1 MRHPGIYENPIGY
14 SHVIKKYVQEQSE
27 VFKKTHR
34 MPGSAGFVINSFM
47 SSGFDKDTGEVFK
60 DSWDAEAEVD
70 GIRKALNYRQCYIS
84 RMPQQDTGAF
94 WNATV
99 YSPRDPKM
107 GPKLALSTKQELDP
121 KLYGGFS
128 SQQFAYFFIYEA
140 KKKGKPTFRFSQ
152 VPVWLAARIEANPLA
167 LEEYARGLAKG
178 EGLEFVSIQRPKIY
192 KKQLIEVNGDKLII
206 TGAKEVRSGA
216 ELAFNQDEI
225 SAISMCSKL
234 RAAEAGLDGAFSEE
248 VSAIWNRISNAP
260 VQSCGRLLRQLT
272 LPKYQSN
279 FDSSSNEE
287 KAAVVLGLI
296 ALLNGNNRIVD
307 LSGVGGS
314 SHAGAMMMSYPKL
327 LDDPKVP
334 FFIIDQSVTGMFER
348 KTRVGL

>member
-1 MRHPGIYENPIGY
+1 
-14 SHVIKKYVQEQSE
+14 
-27 VFKKTHR
+27 
-34 MPGSAGFVINSFM
+34 
-47 SSGFDKDTGEVFK
+47 
-60 DSWDAEAEVD
+60 
-70 GIRKALNYRQCYIS
+70 
-84 RMPQQDTGAF
+84 
-94 WNATV
+94 
-99 YSPRDPKM
+99 
-107 GPKLALSTKQELDP
+107 
-121 KLYGGFS
+121 
-128 SQQFAYFFIYEA
+128 
-140 KKKGKPTFRFSQ
+140 
-152 VPVWLAARIEANPLA
+152 
-167 LEEYARGLAKG
+167 
-178 EGLEFVSIQRPKIY
+178 
-192 KKQLIEVNGDKLII
+192 
-206 TGAKEVRSGA
+206 
-216 ELAFNQDEI
+216 
-225 SAISMCSKL
+225 MCSKL